1 MNLVPTTTGSARA
14 ITQIFPE
21 LEGLLDGRAVRI
33 PLAVGGSIVDMV
45 LEVKRPTSVSEVNAA
60 LQAAALG
67 DTGRPSLGSSASPAK
82 GRTLAGILGYEERP
96 LVSTDYTNESRSGVV
111 DAGSTMVTDGT
122 LVKLYVWYDNEWG
135 VQLPDGGARER
146 VVAEMQKATRRAFQR
161 TEMQGPRARAR
172 RFGFDDQSAF
182 ELYFV
187 FLGGF
192 FYTVLFFIIVSA
204 PLV

>member
-1 MNLVPTTTGSARA
+1 MVWCVFGLVRLWSGAIGVCGVGS
-14 ITQIFPE
+14 
-21 LEGLLDGRAVRI
+21 GGR
-33 PLAVGGSIVDMV
+33 
-45 LEVKRPTSVSEVNAA
+45 

-135 VQLPDGGARER
+135 YSCRMEELVRR
-146 VVAEMQKATRRAFQR
+146 VVAEMQKGHA
-161 TEMQGPRARAR
+161 AR
-172 RFGFDDQSAF
+172 GS
-182 ELYFV
+182 EN
-187 FLGGF
+187 
-192 FYTVLFFIIVSA
+192 
-204 PLV
+204 